1 MVWIYPC
8 KGPPFTGKLSTDRL
22 CFKNIPPAVCP
33 VSYAACLM
41 GPRRA
46 DCKSIPYHTGT
57 VGSALHSHD
66 SGQGSTPLCFCN
78 AFQDNTCKA
87 FLPFWQNHVSI
98 QLIPDVISRG
108 PETACALKCCQN
120 ICLLFGS
127 ANQLLCA
134 RTLIARAVSEKK
146 RCNGPDALD
155 SLIILFCVIFTVL
168 NGN

>member
-22 CFKNIPPAVCP
+22 CFKNIPLLFAPFHTLHVQWDSGELT
-33 VSYAACLM
+33 VSPC
-41 GPRRA
+41 R
-46 DCKSIPYHTGT
+46 TGT

-108 PETACALKCCQN
+108 PETTCALKCCQN

-155 SLIILFCVIFTVL
+155 SLIILFCVTFTVL